1 MARDAVS
8 SSARAAL
15 FLILQQVASRA
26 LTFVFNQLLLRF
38 LSPALLGASVQ
49 LELYIISAHHFAR
62 ESLRVACQ
70 RQPDGGIQAAIN
82 LSYLAIAS
90 GIPIVL
96 GLAQCY
102 LSTSYPQVPYFPEA
116 LRICELAAVVE
127 LLSEPAFVAV
137 QQNMMYKTRAA
148 AESSAVIVKTAA
160 TAAIV
165 VWARHAG
172 VELGVL
178 PFAAGELAYC
188 SALTVV
194 YLWQTASLARQQKF
208 TLLPKKIESGK
219 SNANFILGLFSTSL
233 FNLSLSL
240 YVQQGIKYVLTQG
253 DVLVS
258 TALATLEEQGM
269 YALSANYG
277 GLIAR
282 MVFRPI
288 EDSSRNL
295 FAQLCAQGP
304 EKEPCHAPG
313 KKTSTSTKPSRPK
326 ANIEQ
331 AQMTLNLILHSYSI
345 VSLLAFALGPTA
357 APLLLQIVAGSRW
370 SASGAGEVLGIY
382 CYCIPLLAINGVSEA
397 FVAAT
402 ASTKELHWQSIW
414 MGAFSA
420 GFAASAYVFLR
431 VLEMGAK
438 GLVWANCVNMA
449 LRIVFNLY
457 FVKSFFRRHGLRYDI
472 TDILPS
478 MYATAGAVVVPGL
491 LRQTSGMLDRY
502 GLLGELVRV
511 GVIGAGLACF
521 VALAERRF
529 ILDCWRRARS

>member
-1 MARDAVS
+1 MPQDAVS
-8 SSARAAL
+8 SSARGAVV
-15 FLILQQVASRA
+15 LILQQVASRA
-26 LTFVFNQLLLRF
+26 VTFIFNHILLRF

-70 RQPDGGIQAAIN
+70 RQPEGGMQASIN

-96 GLAQCY
+96 GLAQWY
-102 LSTSYPQVPYFPEA
+102 LSTSYPDVPYFPEA
-116 LRICELAAVVE
+116 LRICELAAIVE

-148 AESSAVIVKTAA
+148 AESSAVIVKTAV
-160 TAAIV
+160 TAAMV
-165 VWARHAG
+165 FWSRYAG
-172 VELGVL
+172 VELGML

-188 SALTVV
+188 SALTAV
-194 YLWQTASLARQQKF
+194 YLRQTASVARQQRF
-208 TLLPKKIESGK
+208 TLLPKKIVTKK
-219 SNANFILGLFSTSL
+219 STDFVLGLFSTSL

-240 YVQQGIKYVLTQG
+240 YVQQGIKYVLTKG
-253 DVLVS
+253 DVLIS

-295 FAQLCAQGP
+295 FAQLCAP
-304 EKEPCHAPG
+304 ASDKEKSQSSE
-313 KKTSTSTKPSRPK
+313 KKTSASTEPSQPK
-326 ANIEQ
+326 ANLEQ
-331 AQMTLNLILHSYSI
+331 AKTTLNLILHSYSI
-345 VSLLAFALGPTA
+345 LSLLAFALGPTA
-357 APLLLQIVAGSRW
+357 APLLLQIVAGPRW
-370 SASGAGEVLGIY
+370 SASGAGDVLGIY
-382 CYCIPLLAINGVSEA
+382 CYSIPLLAINGVSEA

-414 MGAFSA
+414 MTAFSA

-449 LRIVFNLY
+449 SRIVFNLY
-457 FVKSFFRRHGLRYDI
+457 FVKSFFQRHGLQYSIGDL
-472 TDILPS
+472 LPS

-491 LRQTSGMLDRY
+491 LNQTSGMLDRY
-502 GLLGELVRV
+502 GLLGELARV
-511 GVIGAGLACF
+511 GTVSIGLALF
-521 VALAERRF
+521 IAIIERRF
-529 ILDCWRRARS
+529 LLNYYRRARS